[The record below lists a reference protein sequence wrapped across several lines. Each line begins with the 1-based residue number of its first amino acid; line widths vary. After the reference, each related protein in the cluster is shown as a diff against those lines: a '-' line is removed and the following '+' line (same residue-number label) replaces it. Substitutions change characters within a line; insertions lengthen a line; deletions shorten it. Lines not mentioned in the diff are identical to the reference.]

1 MECQQATTCGK
12 FLSLVL
18 PSKSLAKLEGS
29 KAECKISNNHSIN
42 QLYFTVLSLIC
53 MLLHAF
59 YGKGGPR
66 PPFIFQRGG
75 LFEKRGGGG
84 GQIFFVRPLPQ
95 KLILHHIDTFVM
107 HEVSWIGSKQS
118 NEIIIFMIITEIIY
132 SMIYDVILM
141 IELTSDFS
149 LHTIRFSSIYINR
162 TGN

>member
-1 MECQQATTCGK
+1 M
-12 FLSLVL
+12 FSFVNFV
-18 PSKSLAKLEGS
+18 
-29 KAECKISNNHSIN
+29 ISAMWVDH
-42 QLYFTVLSLIC
+42 

-66 PPFIFQRGG
+66 PPPLYFSKGG
-75 LFEKRGGGG
+75 LFEKRGGG
-84 GQIFFVRPLPQ
+84 QNFFVCPLPQ

-107 HEVSWIGSKQS
+107 HAVSWIGSKQS
-118 NEIIIFMIITEIIY
+118 KEIIIFIIITEIIY